1 MPSQEAGSNPAPGP
15 SSGAAERQA
24 QGAQGAGAGA
34 TSPPRTEQ
42 ELAQVCTRK
51 SMSSPSKSRT
61 VNLALGYFPQPR
73 VRIFPELAVS
83 DDSDPPFAG
92 PLSISP
98 KTLRSTASCNHARP
112 AAARVLWPSGI
123 SPAQDTAGVDQGPE
137 LAISLRVHLLFDL
150 ATPGSTGPSD
160 KPSGENAA
168 TALENNLTTLEGKI
182 DELLASF
189 ERSAAALAPAGSAN
203 GTDGGT
209 SGPGEGGGSQNSADK

>member
-1 MPSQEAGSNPAPGP
+1 MADPGQAGSKCCALRGVLCLSQMVAAYFRFPLGDCALATARSTSTLQISDDYRGIEFEAVSITSSPSPPLFASRILHRDSEVSIQQPNMPSQEAGSNPAPGP

-61 VNLALGYFPQPR
+61 VNLAPGYFPQPR
-73 VRIFPELAVS
+73 VRISPELAVL

-112 AAARVLWPSGI
+112 AAARVLW
-123 SPAQDTAGVDQGPE
+123 
-137 LAISLRVHLLFDL
+137 
-150 ATPGSTGPSD
+150 
-160 KPSGENAA
+160 
-168 TALENNLTTLEGKI
+168 
-182 DELLASF
+182 
-189 ERSAAALAPAGSAN
+189 
-203 GTDGGT
+203 
-209 SGPGEGGGSQNSADK
+209 